1 MNDID
6 DLNYFKFHLFNE
18 ADEAPPN
25 IESEEENNEGNSE
38 ENTSNES
45 QEDSKEEETPP
56 EEETP
61 KENNNDNND
70 NKDDI
75 DNEELKDESQE
86 EIKEIIP
93 KSLPSQADDEEKDK
107 NGVRRKMLYIEFIN
121 WCKEFSNKNT
131 FGSIFDKD
139 AFHVSYPFVPHEMR
153 YFYRLANPLLCILS
167 GDLTFFALSE
177 LRKVN
182 QDNYERDKKLI
193 FAATKT
199 DLRIFST
206 VDKKVYLGIEDNG
219 KIKLTR
225 VLGNSFDTY
234 LQTMI
239 KKGDILNKPLEDE
252 NVDKQ
257 KSQDNGG
264 E

>member
-1 MNDID
+1 MNDIN
-6 DLNYFKFHLFNE
+6 DLSYFKFHLFNE
-18 ADEAPPN
+18 EETTTDDVPPN
-25 IESEEENNEGNSE
+25 IEEPEEDKQE
-38 ENTSNES
+38 EQTPQEEPKQDEES
-45 QEDSKEEETPP
+45 PKEEEKP
-56 EEETP
+56 EEND
-61 KENNNDNND
+61 KE
-70 NKDDI
+70 DDI
-75 DNEELKDESQE
+75 GNEELKE
-86 EIKEIIP
+86 EPKKEIPNIIP
-93 KSLPSQADDEEKDK
+93 KSLPKQADEEEKDK

-121 WCKEFSNKNT
+121 WCKEFNNKNT
-131 FGSIFDKD
+131 FGSVFDKD
-139 AFHVSYPFVPHEMR
+139 AFHVSYPFVPQEMR

-182 QDNYERDKKLI
+182 TDNNERDKKLI

-219 KIKLTR
+219 MIKLTR

-252 NVDKQ
+252 NVNKKQ
-257 KSQDNGG
+257 ESQDNGG